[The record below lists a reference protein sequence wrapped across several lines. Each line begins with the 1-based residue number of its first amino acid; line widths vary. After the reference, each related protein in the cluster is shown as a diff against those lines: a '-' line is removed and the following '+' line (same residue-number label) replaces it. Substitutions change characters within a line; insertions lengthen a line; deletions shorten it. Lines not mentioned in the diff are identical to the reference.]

1 MSRTVFSQKSLGLLV
16 VLGVMSPLAQA
27 STDWAKLISP
37 TGQSPFNFGVEIQGP
52 EPYFKDADV
61 EFAPASL
68 TKYFTSF
75 TALQKLGPDYRFVT
89 TVEWKK
95 VQPGVVTGL
104 KVIGSGDPSW
114 GLSELGETIKTR
126 VALIAERLYQAGIRE
141 VDGEVSAISEDL
153 RWDNMQY
160 PEGSDPADHL
170 ECYGALPQAF
180 NLDLNCAGFQ
190 VNNPDVG
197 FWQSEGVPVPVIL
210 DITPGAHTRLSVMGR
225 TVNGI
230 PNAKYII
237 QGTWA
242 AGASP
247 VSFNLPI
254 HDVKTWVQNLLT
266 SALRDRGIKVLT
278 EKTPAIVG
286 DTARDQILSPKLSD
300 ILKPFLK
307 KSLNVIGEGL
317 FRFLGQKFGPK
328 DLALLPAGQAVIAD
342 FIADIGTGTSENFSS
357 QMTILDGSGL
367 SRSDQITPHS
377 LLVLLS
383 EQSKAD
389 YFSAIWNALPIA
401 GVDGTLADR
410 MKNTPAAGVIRA
422 KTGTLTGV
430 YNLAGYAPV
439 FGDHGLIS
447 DYVPF
452 VMLTKLSDRLDSGAG
467 VHAAEDRVA
476 AALATLVSAKP
487 PESSVLRP

>member
-1 MSRTVFSQKSLGLLV
+1 MSRSVQFRISLGFVVASGLL
-16 VLGVMSPLAQA
+16 GPLALA
-27 STDWAKLISP
+27 STDWAKLIDP
-37 TGQSPFNFGVEIQGP
+37 TGQSPFDFGVEIQGP
-52 EPYFKDADV
+52 DPYLKDSEV

-75 TALQKLGPDYRFVT
+75 AALQKLGPDYRFET
-89 TVEWKK
+89 TLEWRR
-95 VQPGVVTGL
+95 VQPGVVTAL
-104 KVIGSGDPSW
+104 KISGSGDPSW
-114 GLSELGETIKTR
+114 GLSELGETTKTR
-126 VALIAERLYQAGIRE
+126 VALIADRLYQSGIRE
-141 VDGEVSAISEDL
+141 IDGDVSVVSADL
-153 RWDNMQY
+153 RWDQLQY

-170 ECYGALPQAF
+170 ECYGALPQSF
-180 NLDLNCAGFQ
+180 NLELNCAGFQ
-190 VNNPDVG
+190 VNNADVG
-197 FWQSEGVPVPVIL
+197 FWQSPGVPVPVIL
-210 DITPGAHTRLSVMGR
+210 DITAGPHTRLSVTGK

-242 AGASP
+242 TGSSP

-254 HDVKTWVQNLLT
+254 HDVKTWVQNLLRA
-266 SALRDRGIKVLT
+266 ALRERGIKVLT
-278 EKTPAIVG
+278 EKIPAIIG
-286 DTARDQILSPKLSD
+286 DTARDQILSPKLSE

-328 DLALLPAGQAVIAD
+328 DLDLLPAGQSIIAD
-342 FIADIGTGTSENFSS
+342 FIAEIGINTSEHFSS

-367 SRSDQITPHS
+367 SRSDQVTPHS

-383 EQSKAD
+383 EQSKTN

-401 GVDGTLADR
+401 GVDGTLEER
-410 MKNTPAAGVIRA
+410 MKKTAAAGVIRA

-439 FGDHGLIS
+439 YGDHGLIT

-452 VMLTKLSDRLDSGAG
+452 VMLTKISDRLDSGAG

-476 AALATLVSAKP
+476 VALATLVSAKP
-487 PESSVLRP
+487 PESSALIP